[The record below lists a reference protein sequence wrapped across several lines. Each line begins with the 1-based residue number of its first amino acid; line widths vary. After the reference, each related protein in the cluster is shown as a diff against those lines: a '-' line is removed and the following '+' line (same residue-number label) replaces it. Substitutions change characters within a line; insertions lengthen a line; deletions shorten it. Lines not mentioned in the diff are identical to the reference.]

1 MTFFCDLLQ
10 DEKGNPKPEHEGPSD
25 SYWKMRYRLVD
36 EQGFE
41 TSSESEDEQGP
52 GTSRES
58 EDEQGPGTSS
68 ESDDEQGPGTS
79 SESEDEQ
86 GPVD

>member
-1 MTFFCDLLQ
+1 MTFCCDLLQ
-10 DEKGNPKPEHEGPSD
+10 DEKGNPKPEHEWLSD
-25 SYWKMRYRLVD
+25 RYWKRWYGLED

-68 ESDDEQGPGTS
+68 ES
-79 SESEDEQ
+79 EDEQ

>member
-1 MTFFCDLLQ
+1 MTFFSDLLQ
-10 DEKGNPKPEHEGPSD
+10 DRKGNPKPEHEWPPD
-25 SYWKMRYRLVD
+25 SHWKIWYRTED
-36 EQGFE
+36 ELDTE
-41 TSSESEDEQGP
+41 TSKESEDEQGP

-68 ESDDEQGPGTS
+68 ESEH
-79 SESEDEQ
+79 EQ